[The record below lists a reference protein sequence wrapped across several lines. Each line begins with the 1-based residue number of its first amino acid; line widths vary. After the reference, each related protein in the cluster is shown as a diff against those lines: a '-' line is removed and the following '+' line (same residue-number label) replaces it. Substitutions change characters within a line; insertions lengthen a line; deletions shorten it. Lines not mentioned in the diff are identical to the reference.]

1 VTDLHRLN
9 ATSDVNYTII
19 VNPESGPGNTSL
31 PNEDYLPAI
40 QRLNAFPNTRTVGYV
55 RTGYGNRSLD
65 DVLQDIATYSG
76 WANSTQG
83 GIEMHGI
90 FFDEAAHDYTA
101 EVAEYMQTANDA
113 VKSASGLS
121 GNKTVRNISLF
132 RDTQLTSDR
141 SSTTLVLS
149 LTHDWPSKPLTSLS
163 SSRSPSSATERLKA
177 T

>member
-1 VTDLHRLN
+1 VADLNRLN

-19 VNPESGPGNTSL
+19 VNPDSGPGNTSL

-65 DVLQDIATYSG
+65 DVLQDITTYSG
-76 WANSTQG
+76 WANSTQ

-90 FFDEAAHDYTA
+90 FFDEAAHEYTA

-113 VKSASGLS
+113 VRSASGLS
-121 GNKTVRNISLF
+121 GNKTVCVTSLL
-132 RDTQLTSDR
+132 RSTQLTSAR
-141 SSTTLVLS
+141 SSTTLVLY
-149 LTHDWPSKPLTSLS
+149 LTHDWLSTPPISLS
-163 SSRSPSSATERLKA
+163 SLRSPTSAIEHLKA